1 MQGVDVWINTPR
13 RPWEACGTSGMK
25 VLVNGGLN
33 LSERDGWWEEAYAPE
48 IGWAIG
54 DGREHPEGE
63 GDAEDAEALYAIL
76 EQEVVPEFYAR
87 DAAGMPRRWLERVR
101 RSMASLTPTYS
112 SSRMARDYVE
122 QYYLIGAAELRRRT
136 VDGGERARAMHAW
149 ESRLRRHWSGLHIG
163 ETSLS
168 RDGDTWSF
176 SVPVYLGE
184 IAPADIAVQLY
195 ADPRDAEP
203 PFLGE
208 LLRGEAIIG
217 ATNGHIYAGTAPAA
231 RSAEEYTVRIVPYFP
246 GVRVPAELPLILW
259 QK

>member
-1 MQGVDVWINTPR
+1 
-13 RPWEACGTSGMK
+13 
-25 VLVNGGLN
+25 
-33 LSERDGWWEEAYAPE
+33 
-48 IGWAIG
+48 
-54 DGREHPEGE
+54 
-63 GDAEDAEALYAIL
+63 
-76 EQEVVPEFYAR
+76 
-87 DAAGMPRRWLERVR
+87 VR

-122 QYYLIGAAELRRRT
+122 QYYLIEAAELRRR
-136 VDGGERARAMHAW
+136 VADGGEPARAMHAW

-168 RDGDTWSF
+168 RDGDAWCF

-208 LLRGEAIIG
+208 LLRREAIIG
-217 ATNGHIYAGTAPAA
+217 ATNGHIYTGTASTT
-231 RSAEEYTVRIVPYFP
+231 RSVEEYTVRIVPYFP
-246 GVRVPAELPLILW
+246 GVRVPAELSLILW